1 MDEVRE
7 EIRNINLKFAE
18 LFKHGDAAGVA
29 ALYTADAHLMPPD
42 APPVRG
48 ADAIEAFWQGAMKMG
63 VKSATLET
71 VEVESSGGDLATEIG
86 QFTLGMD
93 APGKGRVEM
102 IGKYIVLW
110 KREGGVWK
118 LHADIWNGNAP
129 AAAAPPRA

>member
-1 MDEVRE
+1 
-7 EIRNINLKFAE
+7 
-18 LFKHGDAAGVA
+18 
-29 ALYTADAHLMPPD
+29 MPPD

-48 ADAIEAFWQGAMKMG
+48 ADAIEAFWRGAMKMG

-93 APGKGRVEM
+93 APGGGRAEM

-110 KREGGVWK
+110 KRDGGVWK
-118 LHADIWNGNAP
+118 LRADIWNGNAP
-129 AAAAPPRA
+129 ASTATRP